1 MKTFT
6 VEMNEEQMMLIR
18 ASLSKVLL
26 DEYKNP
32 GSLNLSEDEIEELEL
47 LSDMFLETVEEGDV
61 ETVHGFCY

>member
-1 MKTFT
+1 MKTFK
-6 VEMNEEQMMLIR
+6 VEMNVEQMMLIR

-47 LSDMFLETVEEGDV
+47 LSDMFLETVEEGDEEV
-61 ETVHGFCY
+61 IHGFCY

>member
-32 GSLNLSEDEIEELEL
+32 GSLNLKEDEIEELEL